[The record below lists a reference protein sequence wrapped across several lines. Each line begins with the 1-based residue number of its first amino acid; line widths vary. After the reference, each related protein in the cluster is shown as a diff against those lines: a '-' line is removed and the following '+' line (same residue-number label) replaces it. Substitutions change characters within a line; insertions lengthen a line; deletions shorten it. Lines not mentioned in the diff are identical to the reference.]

1 MAGSFA
7 GSDSGR
13 PPIAPKPHPP
23 SSRRNPIV
31 LDDPLPEVTPYQNP
45 GHAATRSW
53 SGEKQQISRTIP
65 SRSRHNS
72 TAVRPTDLM
81 GGPPLVTVEER
92 SPYMQGPEGRR
103 STGSLLSVHS
113 NRLQFDP
120 AYAIQSDLTAAL
132 EQEVGTGPPSDG
144 GPPKIAKPSVGKRV
158 SKVLKFGKKGK

>member
-1 MAGSFA
+1 M
-7 GSDSGR
+7 
-13 PPIAPKPHPP
+13 
-23 SSRRNPIV
+23 
-31 LDDPLPEVTPYQNP
+31 LDDPLPEATPYP
-45 GHAATRSW
+45 AGHAATRSW

-65 SRSRHNS
+65 TRSRHNS

-92 SPYMQGPEGRR
+92 SPYMQNPDGRR
-103 STGSLLSVHS
+103 STGSLISVHS

-132 EQEVGTGPPSDG
+132 EQEVGQGEPPSDD
-144 GPPKIAKPSVGKRV
+144 GPPKVARVSVGKRV